1 MTHESRSRSY
11 GENMIMVSMAATV
24 IFWALGST
32 FWDWIGGSDDTHEV
46 AAFEEFNPS
55 IWQWQV
61 PWFQDVDFGG

>member
-1 MTHESRSRSY
+1 
-11 GENMIMVSMAATV
+11 MIMVSMTATV
-24 IFWALGST
+24 IFWAGVNSLGPSD
-32 FWDWIGGSDDTHEV
+32 DWIGGSDDSHEV

>member
-1 MTHESRSRSY
+1 
-11 GENMIMVSMAATV
+11 MIMVSMAATV